1 MHISTSRK
9 SRFLLIFHEITSFE
23 RISGDVQKTAISDT
37 LEVDIQIDL
46 EMRLS
51 IQIRWDRSMIELRM
65 HISEIWIQIKIWRPV
80 EHSSGAHVVFQPRNP
95 GNPRIAGVLLNIQYL
110 IANDGLLS
118 LWDFSFNVAASSCF
132 DMRWFR
138 PIEPNINDF

>member
-23 RISGDVQKTAISDT
+23 RISVDVQKTAISDI

-51 IQIRWDRSMIELRM
+51 IQIR
-65 HISEIWIQIKIWRPV
+65 
-80 EHSSGAHVVFQPRNP
+80 
-95 GNPRIAGVLLNIQYL
+95 
-110 IANDGLLS
+110 
-118 LWDFSFNVAASSCF
+118 
-132 DMRWFR
+132 
-138 PIEPNINDF
+138 